1 MKLFARSPGFLAY
14 CLVMMM
20 MTLQL
25 HMSEAS
31 LLKKLKL
38 KKEKEVCWEEKTEQ
52 YCSTTYEN
60 VCEQSALKQCD
71 TEYTEKCTV
80 DYMDECVEETEEQ
93 CVMETKTQ
101 CETESKEE
109 CWDEV
114 EKDCRTSPK
123 CNTVYEEVCSVVN
136 KKVCPKK
143 KHKREIGVDPDDFEP
158 ALVTAVDMM
167 HKVSTKDLLRLCD
180 ELSEAGKPSFGEHER
195 NLVALKYVKDFMED
209 DSNQDI
215 MPAIVQINRNYHERI
230 RKERSAESLMKKLVG
245 MPKSPDSQEESGFAN
260 ERSKRSSG
268 IKDLIHMII
277 AGKKDCEEVPREHC
291 TKIPVEKCHDAQSCE
306 YTTHTRCKEV
316 PHERCWEEPHQR
328 CWDEPK
334 QRCWQEPHQRC
345 WQEPHEKC
353 WEEPAEVCHEIP
365 REKCEEVKVQV
376 EAEHCNLGKTKKHL
390 GKHRKKRDYLD
401 EEKFDSVINKIL
413 DLMIAK
419 GIDKKY

>member
-1 MKLFARSPGFLAY
+1 MKLVTRSPGFLA
-14 CLVMMM
+14 CFVMM

-31 LLKKLKL
+31 LLKKLKKL
-38 KKEKEVCWEEKTEQ
+38 KKEKEACWEEKTEQ

-60 VCEQSALKQCD
+60 VCEQTALKQCD

-80 DYMDECVEETEEQ
+80 DYVDECVEETEEQ

-143 KHKREIGVDPDDFEP
+143 KHKREIADDRDGVDPG
-158 ALVTAVDMM
+158 LVTAVDDILQEM
-167 HKVSTKDLLRLCD
+167 SIKDLQQLSD
-180 ELSEAGKPSFGEHER
+180 ELSKPGKPSLGEHKR
-195 NLVALKYVKDFMED
+195 NLVALKYVKEFMED
-209 DSNQDI
+209 ESNQDI
-215 MPAIVQINRNYHERI
+215 VPALVQQNGNQYS
-230 RKERSAESLMKKLVG
+230 RKKRSAESLMKKLVG
-245 MPKSPDSQEESGFAN
+245 MSNSPDSQEHGFSK

-277 AGKKDCEEVPREHC
+277 AGKKECEEVPREHC
-291 TKIPVEKCHDAQSCE
+291 TKVPVEKCHDEQSCE
-306 YTTHTRCKEV
+306 YNTHTKCKEV

-334 QRCWQEPHQRC
+334 QRCWQEVHPRC

-365 REKCEEVKVQV
+365 REKCEEVKIQV
-376 EAEHCNLGKTKKHL
+376 EAEYCNIGKTEKHL
-390 GKHRKKRDYLD
+390 GKARKKRDYVED
-401 EEKFDSVINKIL
+401 EKFDSMINKMA
-413 DLMIAK
+413 DLMRSI
-419 GIDKKY
+419 